1 MDKVYD
7 KLKFKRQ
14 EEAAL
19 VMDLQQ
25 VEARL
30 ANLTA
35 EHRSVAATVDE
46 LSRRRADAARQAEE
60 QREKLLRAQRQVAKM
75 QARVGGEDAPLS
87 KEADLAEVGVGE
99 GREGGREG
107 DLREREGT
115 ETLRF

>member
-1 MDKVYD
+1 M
-7 KLKFKRQ
+7 
-14 EEAAL
+14 
-19 VMDLQQ
+19 MDLQQ

-99 GREGGREG
+99 LGRVGV
-107 DLREREGT
+107 LHEREGT
-115 ETLRF
+115 ETGFRNMHEGLLARERGRKGSVMCN